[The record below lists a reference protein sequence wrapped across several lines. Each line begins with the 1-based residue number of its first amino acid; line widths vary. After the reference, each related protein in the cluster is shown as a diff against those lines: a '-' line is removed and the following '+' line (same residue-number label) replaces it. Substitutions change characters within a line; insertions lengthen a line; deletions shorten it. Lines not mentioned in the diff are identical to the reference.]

1 LKREKEKK
9 KKRRKEEKRGGNAG
23 KCSTPGLEKKEG
35 PGAGTLMRL
44 RNWAGTEEF
53 GYQLTLRANWNW
65 RAS

>member
-1 LKREKEKK
+1 LKVEKRKREKEE
-9 KKRRKEEKRGGNAG
+9 RRKKGATNAG

-44 RNWAGTEEF
+44 GNWAGTEEF